1 MFHAFFAS
9 IHIHEAKLL
18 QPIMSHKNSARDCYV
33 MNNEACSWPTF
44 HCITYC
50 LMDNYHTPRPTA
62 AFISFR
68 TANALD
74 ALVTREQVRFK

>member
-1 MFHAFFAS
+1 MLFLQAS
-9 IHIHEAKLL
+9 IFTR
-18 QPIMSHKNSARDCYV
+18 QSCCSQSCPTNSARDCYV
-33 MNNEACSWPTF
+33 MHNEACSWPTF

-68 TANALD
+68 TPNTLD
-74 ALVTREQVRFK
+74 ALVTPEQVRFK